1 MRPHRITPIG
11 AALAILA
18 GAAAAQ
24 PAPAR
29 DTVVETR
36 LLAPP
41 VKASI
46 RRLAGNAAPTTAAAA
61 AAEVR
66 RLIEAGRAGG
76 DPRTLGLA
84 ESVLARWPAGDAAT
98 PAELLVLRAT
108 LEQSRHRFDAAAAL
122 LDRVIAR
129 APRLP
134 AATLGQALLTRATVA
149 QVRGRYA
156 EAAAD
161 CERLRALNAE
171 VAAICSAINDTLT
184 GRLDAAIPV
193 LARAAAG
200 TQGSVRGWA
209 LAALAQAHE
218 QRGEPQAA
226 RRAYGAAL
234 AASDDLA
241 ARLALADLLLEQRE
255 AAAAERLLADAP
267 EADGVLLRRW
277 QAARLR
283 GVRTDLEARLQARF
297 DQAAARGEPLHARD
311 AAVFALERGDPT
323 AALRQARDNWAVQR
337 EPADLRVLARAARAA
352 RDAQALADV
361 RAWLRATG
369 LQDARLQSVLAGS
382 DA

>member
-1 MRPHRITPIG
+1 MRPHRITRIG

-24 PAPAR
+24 PAPSV
-29 DTVVETR
+29 DTVVEAR
-36 LLAPP
+36 LLPAP
-41 VKASI
+41 VKAAI
-46 RRLAGNAAPTTAAAA
+46 RRLADNAAPTSAAAA
-61 AAEVR
+61 SAEVR
-66 RLIEAGRAGG
+66 RLIEAGRASG

-84 ESVLARWPAGDAAT
+84 ESVLARWPAGDDAT
-98 PAELLVLRAT
+98 PADLLVLRAT
-108 LEQSRHRFDAAAAL
+108 IEQSRHRFDAATTL
-122 LDRVIAR
+122 LDRVLAR
-129 APRLP
+129 PQLP
-134 AATLGQALLTRATVA
+134 AATLGQALLTRATIA
-149 QVRGRYA
+149 QVRGHYGA
-156 EAAAD
+156 AAAD
-161 CERLRALNAE
+161 CDRLRSLNAE
-171 VAAICSAINDTLT
+171 VAAICSAIHDTLT
-184 GRLDAAIPV
+184 GQLDAALPV
-193 LARAAAG
+193 LARAAAR
-200 TQGSVRGWA
+200 TQGSVRSWA

-218 QRGEPQAA
+218 QRGEPDAA
-226 RRAYGAAL
+226 GRAYRAAL

-241 ARLALADLLLEQRE
+241 ARLALADLLLAQRE
-255 AAAAERLLADAP
+255 AAAAEQLLADAP

-283 GVRTDLEARLQARF
+283 GIRTDLEARLQARF
-297 DQAAARGEPLHARD
+297 DQAAARGDPLHARD